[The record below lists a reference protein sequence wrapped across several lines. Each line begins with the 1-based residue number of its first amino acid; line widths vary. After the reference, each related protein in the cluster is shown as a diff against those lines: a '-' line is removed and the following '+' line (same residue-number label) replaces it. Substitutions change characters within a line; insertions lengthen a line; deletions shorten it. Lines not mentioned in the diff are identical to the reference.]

1 MSFERQFLDHLPVI
15 DQVVQ
20 FIGRRHRLPA
30 DAIEELQSAVHLK
43 IIDNDYE
50 VLRKFEGRSSIRTYL
65 TSVVQRHFL
74 DSRTAV
80 WGRWRPC
87 ACARRAG
94 PAGVL
99 LDQLLTRDA
108 VSLDEAVARV
118 RERYDV
124 SELALRSL
132 AAQIPVRTPR
142 RFVGEES
149 LDEVAADAGS
159 ATPATTVGRDEGDR
173 AESALHAAL
182 NALGNEDQIILKYRF
197 VYALQVS
204 QISRLT
210 GLEQKPLY
218 RRLEGIFKVMRR
230 EMEAQGLTREQVLA
244 VVGNPDLEMG
254 KTINWPD
261 LEKRPEVRPCDE

>member
-50 VLRKFEGRSSIRTYL
+50 VLRKFDGRSNIRTYL

-99 LDQLLTRDA
+99 LDQLLI
-108 VSLDEAVARV
+108 RV
-118 RERYDV
+118 RAPGLPDLT
-124 SELALRSL
+124 SDRS
-132 AAQIPVRTPR
+132 
-142 RFVGEES
+142 
-149 LDEVAADAGS
+149 
-159 ATPATTVGRDEGDR
+159 PAE
-173 AESALHAAL
+173 AAL
-182 NALGNEDQIILKYRF
+182 PAARGH
-197 VYALQVS
+197 LQGDAA
-204 QISRLT
+204 R
-210 GLEQKPLY
+210 K
-218 RRLEGIFKVMRR
+218 
-230 EMEAQGLTREQVLA
+230 AHGLTREQVLA

>member
-74 DSRTAV
+74 DSLTAV

-149 LDEVAADAGS
+149 LNEVAADAGP

>member
-1 MSFERQFLDHLPVI
+1 VSFERQFLDHLPVI

-149 LDEVAADAGS
+149 LDDVAADAGQ

>member
-1 MSFERQFLDHLPVI
+1 MSLERQFLDHLAVI

-30 DAIEELQSAVHLK
+30 DAIEELQSAIHLK

-65 TSVVQRHFL
+65 TAVVQRHFL

-94 PAGVL
+94 PAGIL
-99 LDQLLTRDA
+99 FDRLLTRDA
-108 VSLDEAVARV
+108 VPLDEAVARV
-118 RERYDV
+118 RERHDV
-124 SELALRSL
+124 SELELRSL
-132 AAQIPVRTPR
+132 AVQIPVRTPR

-149 LDEVAADAGS
+149 LDEVAADAGLAVPES
-159 ATPATTVGRDEGDR
+159 THRNEAEQ

-182 NALGNEDQIILKYRF
+182 DALGYEDQVILKYRF
-197 VYALQVS
+197 VYGLQVS
-204 QISRLT
+204 QIARLT

-218 RRLEGIFKVMRR
+218 RRLEGILKVMRR
-230 EMEAQGLTREQVLA
+230 EMEALGLTREQMLG
-244 VVGNPDLEMG
+244 VVGNPDLDMG

>member
-1 MSFERQFLDHLPVI
+1 MSFERQFLDHLDVI

-30 DAIEELQSAVHLK
+30 DAVEELQSAIHLK
-43 IIDNDYE
+43 IIENDYE

-65 TSVVQRHFL
+65 TAVVQRHFL

-94 PAGVL
+94 PHGVL

-118 RERYDV
+118 CERYDV
-124 SELALRSL
+124 PELELRTL
-132 AAQIPVRTPR
+132 AVRIPARMPR
-142 RFVGEES
+142 RFVGDDN
-149 LDEVAADAGS
+149 LDEVAAGAG
-159 ATPATTVGRDEGDR
+159 TPLPESRLHRDEAEQ

-182 NALGNEDQIILKYRF
+182 DALGYEDRVLLKYRF
-197 VYALQVS
+197 VYGLQVS
-204 QISRLT
+204 QIARLT

-218 RRLEGIFKVMRR
+218 RRLEGILKVMRR

-244 VVGNPDLEMG
+244 AVGNPGIDMEKAM
-254 KTINWPD
+254 NWPD
-261 LEKRPEVRPCDE
+261 LEKRPAVRPCDE

>member
-1 MSFERQFLDHLPVI
+1 MSIERQFLDHLPVI

-20 FIGRRHRLPA
+20 SIGRRHRLPA

-149 LDEVAADAGS
+149 LDEVAVDAGP

-254 KTINWPD
+254 KTINWPE
-261 LEKRPEVRPCDE
+261 LEKWPEVRPCDE